1 MSTLPWWSVGK
12 LKLTVDSVFA
22 FEDTM
27 QAYDRIMTK
36 HACGKVV
43 VKVMPDVA

>member
-1 MSTLPWWSVGK
+1 MLNPTGK

-36 HACGKVV
+36 HACGKVA